1 VIAFNLYSKEIKMDE
16 NEASHWFNGCGDDE
30 ESYNDITEQSLRG

>member
-1 VIAFNLYSKEIKMDE
+1 MDE